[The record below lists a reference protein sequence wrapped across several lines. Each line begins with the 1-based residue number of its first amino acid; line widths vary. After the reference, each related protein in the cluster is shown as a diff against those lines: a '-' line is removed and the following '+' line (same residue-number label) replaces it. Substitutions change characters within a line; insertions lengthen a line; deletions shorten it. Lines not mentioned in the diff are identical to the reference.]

1 MKTEQ
6 ITYEKGR
13 NTVKKN
19 LPKHIL
25 SWGEDND
32 YPQSVIDI
40 VNASYTGTNC
50 LDRYRKFIY
59 GRGFADTDNYQ
70 IVVNSDGETADTLL
84 QLCADDLASFGGF
97 AIHVNR
103 NLLGQI
109 TSMRHIPLENVRLC
123 PDDPEEPEFCGKVA
137 LHPDW
142 GERSW
147 KQFRKTPIEYL
158 YLYDPNVDVF
168 RRRVAEKEH
177 GILEYEGEIF
187 LYSNK
192 RGSYPLPIFDSVL
205 TDMATQ
211 EGVSNVT
218 YRNIKRGFMPAGCFA
233 EINPDYDDNNEKD
246 KQQFEETG
254 NILRSLQGDKQA
266 ASIMHVTVKDKE
278 SIPQFVAMKGV
289 NYDKEFT
296 VSTDYV
302 RKAIGQ
308 CFSQPPELRCE
319 DTSKGF
325 ANDTMIQA
333 YRVYNSMTAN
343 ERQVLE
349 QEFTR
354 LFKQWYMPLDYN
366 FQIQPL
372 SYGEE
377 TLLSLLGADT
387 AKAVVELATNGEV
400 AIEQRKALLMT
411 VYGLPEDMANNILQ
425 LKSNADN
432 SR

>member
-6 ITYEKGR
+6 IIYEKGR
-13 NTVKKN
+13 VTVKKN

-25 SWGEDND
+25 AWGEDND

-40 VNASYTGTNC
+40 VNSSYTGVNC

-59 GRGFADTDNYQ
+59 GRGFADKDNYQ
-70 IVVNSDGETADTLL
+70 IVVNSDGDTADTLL

-97 AIHVNR
+97 AVHVNR

-123 PDDPEEPEFCGKVA
+123 PDDKNDPEYAGKVA

-147 KQFRKTPIEYL
+147 RKFKEIPIEYFW
-158 YLYDPNVDVF
+158 LYDPDVQVF
-168 RRRVAEKEH
+168 RERIALEEN
-177 GILEYEGEIF
+177 GILDYKGEIF
-187 LYSNK
+187 IYSNK
-192 RGSYPLPIFDSVL
+192 RGSYPLPIYDSVL
-205 TDMATQ
+205 TDMSTQ

-218 YRNIKRGFMPAGCFA
+218 YRNVRRGFMPAGCFA
-233 EINPDYDDNNEKD
+233 EINPNYDDNNEED
-246 KQQFEETG
+246 KKQFDETG
-254 NILRSLQGDKQA
+254 EVLRSLQGDKQA
-266 ASIMHVTVKDKE
+266 ASIMHVTVKDKD
-278 SIPQFVAMKGV
+278 SLPQFIAMKGE

-296 VSTDYV
+296 VSTDSV

-333 YRVYNSMTAN
+333 YRVYNSMTSN

-349 QEFTR
+349 QEFAR
-354 LFKQWYMPLDYN
+354 LFKQWHQPLDYN

-387 AKAVVELATNGEV
+387 AKAVVELATNATV
-400 AIEQRKALLMT
+400 AVEQRKQILMI
-411 VYGLPEDMANNILQ
+411 VYGLPEDMANNILM
-425 LKSNADN
+425 LHADQD
-432 SR
+432 